1 MAVTIKPNQHD
12 ALFRVA
18 TYHCRD
24 FDLSVICSDPH
35 KLYAVRP
42 FISEPFLS
50 PASAPLGVLRHLPNE
65 VLVEMCSHLDVRSAF
80 KLRQVNR
87 LAREIVSGSPAYR
100 DLSKHCLETL
110 RGALRTGISS
120 RLPVAE
126 LHRLLYTS
134 ECSRCGNFG
143 PLLFLP
149 LIERCCYK
157 CLLLD
162 GEYRLIS
169 LDALSEATE
178 VSPSWLRELVPVLR
192 TLTGSYF
199 LLCGEQTERHDL
211 VPYRAILQCPTPLD
225 IRDLPDFIPEPE
237 DEDIILRC
245 TAATPFPFLDKVGSN
260 IDHGVSCA
268 GCEIVALDRSRAAPN
283 KKEASKLGEMAY
295 SREGFLVHFQSCEE
309 AQKLWQESQEG
320 TAKALKPPRP
330 FEYIPPRKLPDHYK

>member
-1 MAVTIKPNQHD
+1 MAVAIKQDQHD
-12 ALFRVA
+12 ALLRVA

-24 FDLSVICSDPH
+24 FDLSVICSDPQ
-35 KLYAVRP
+35 KLSAVQP
-42 FISEPFLS
+42 FISEPFSS

-65 VLVEMCSHLDVRSAF
+65 VLVEMCSYLDVRSTF

-87 LAREIVSGSPAYR
+87 MAREIVSASPAYR
-100 DLSKHCLETL
+100 DLSKHCLESL

-134 ECSRCGNFG
+134 ECSRCGNHG

-169 LDALSEATE
+169 LDALSEATK
-178 VSPSWLRELVPVLR
+178 VSPSRLRELVPVLR
-192 TLTGSYF
+192 TLTGTYF

-211 VPYRAILQCPTPLD
+211 VPYRAILQCSTPLD
-225 IRDLPDFIPEPE
+225 IQDLPDFVPEPE
-237 DEDIILRC
+237 DEDMILRC
-245 TAATPFPFLDKVGSN
+245 TAATPFPYLDKAGSN
-260 IDHGVSCA
+260 IDHG
-268 GCEIVALDRSRAAPN
+268 CEMGALERSRAAPN

-295 SREGFLVHFQSCEE
+295 SREGYLVHFQSCEE
-309 AQKLWQESQEG
+309 AKKLWQESHEG
-320 TAKALKPPRP
+320 TAKAVKSPAP
-330 FEYIPPRKLPDHYK
+330 FEYISINHSPGHYK